1 VRRHSEPA
9 TVPAET
15 IAGETVGGERRRRI
29 RRRLTGLSLAAVA
42 GTATIAAVLPT
53 TASADPSANDW
64 YRLRTCESGNNYKIN
79 TGNNHYGAY
88 QFDLPTWRSVGGTGY
103 PNLASAGEQ
112 DARAL
117 ILYRMRGWQPW
128 ECAGIVGLHDDASA
142 RSGKIDDIHVPG
154 TPGGST
160 GGGSTGGTPGGGST
174 GGSGGSGGSTGQP
187 GTGSTPRAGMP
198 GPHWFS
204 QGDHSA
210 IIASWQ
216 QQMRVRGASLATTG
230 TLDRATLAVVNRI
243 QGQNGLRQTGLLGPV
258 TWGLAWTGS
267 YHDPARGAHP
277 AWPGPRYFSVGD
289 HSATIARWQAQLHLR
304 GSALVGTGDFGP
316 NTLAA
321 VKRIQTLNG
330 LPATGLLGPVTW
342 GLAWTG
348 RF

>member
-1 VRRHSEPA
+1 VRRHSRPT
-9 TVPAET
+9 TVTAESPSS
-15 IAGETVGGERRRRI
+15 VRRRRI
-29 RRRLTGLSLAAVA
+29 RRRLSGLCLAAVT

-64 YRLRTCESGNNYKIN
+64 YRLRMCESGNNYRIN

-88 QFDLPTWRSVGGTGY
+88 QFDLPTWRSVSGTGY
-103 PNLASAGEQ
+103 PNLASPGEQ

-128 ECAGIVGLHDDASA
+128 QCAPIVGLREDASA

-160 GGGSTGGTPGGGST
+160 GGTPGGGGGGAPSGGGPT
-174 GGSGGSGGSTGQP
+174 GGSGGSSGQSGSGST
-187 GTGSTPRAGMP
+187 SRAGVPSMP
-198 GPHWFS
+198 GPHWFAA
-204 QGDHSA
+204 GNHSG
-210 IIASWQ
+210 IITSWQ
-216 QQMRVRGASLATTG
+216 QQMRVRGASLPVTG
-230 TLDRATLAVVNRI
+230 TLDHATLAVVDRI
-243 QGQNGLRQTGLLGPV
+243 QAQNGLRQTGLLGPV

-267 YHDPARGAHP
+267 YHDPAPRSYP
-277 AWPGPRYFSVGD
+277 AWPGPQYFSIGD
-289 HSATIARWQAQLHLR
+289 HSTTVARWQAQLHLR
-304 GSALVGTGDFGP
+304 GSALVGSGDFGS